1 MLQNIIQKLFNSPI
15 PASPFQWK
23 HLPEALFYWVFS
35 WKTSLL
41 SHGFVCLPALSRP
54 RVLQELGWMTP
65 SLLRE
70 EENLSMC
77 IMPAALEIENRFCP
91 AY

>member
-1 MLQNIIQKLFNSPI
+1 MENQSAEPWLCV
-15 PASPFQWK
+15 PASSLQTK
-23 HLPEALFYWVFS
+23 STAGIRVGDTFS
-35 WKTSLL
+35 
-41 SHGFVCLPALSRP
+41 V
-54 RVLQELGWMTP
+54 
-65 SLLRE
+65 LRE